1 MAACAGPFADMQL
14 PQRCMLLSDAFGV
27 HNSMPLPHAHLLTC
41 LGIGDDATYGE
52 QSLMRAL
59 SLPLDYSINIP
70 DPSHHL
76 LHSCLPPP
84 LETSSPS
91 RRAGSPSLLF
101 THRCTLYPDLSS
113 DSSRCCRTLNTWRDT
128 APSWLRWDLTL
139 RPWPC
144 CRRRRSC
151 SPTKVLRS
159 SCE

>member
-91 RRAGSPSLLF
+91 RRAGSPSLVF
-101 THRCTLYPDLSS
+101 MHRCTLYPDLSS
-113 DSSRCCRTLNTWRDT
+113 DLPPLLQNTEYLEGYGSFLAEVGPHT
-128 APSWLRWDLTL
+128 EALA
-139 RPWPC
+139 
-144 CRRRRSC
+144 
-151 SPTKVLRS
+151 VLQKAAQLQPD
-159 SCE
+159 EGFEKFM